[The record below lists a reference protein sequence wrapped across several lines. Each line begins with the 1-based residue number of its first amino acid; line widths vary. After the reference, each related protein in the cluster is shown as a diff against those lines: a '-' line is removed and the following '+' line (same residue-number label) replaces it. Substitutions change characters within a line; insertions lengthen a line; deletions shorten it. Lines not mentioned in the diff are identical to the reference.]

1 MGKEQFTKQ
10 IIDTKP
16 SNRLASGND
25 NLFLEERTGEL
36 SGTTL
41 GISFVVKGHVNT
53 LRISIAQSVLL
64 VTCSF
69 LPVQIMRQVL

>member
-25 NLFLEERTGEL
+25 NLFLERTGEL